1 MYEMGDMNYPSN
13 PRGFHYYE
21 GELYETVINGFKFRF
36 ESDEGYFVVH
46 WLEPKTNTWEHLTTL
61 GRSLE
66 YAIKSATEEASHWD
80 FDEE

>member
-1 MYEMGDMNYPSN
+1 MTMID
-13 PRGFHYYE
+13 
-21 GELYETVINGFKFRF
+21 GEVYETTINRFKFRF
-36 ESDEGYFVVH
+36 ESDEGYVVVH
-46 WLEPKTNTWEHLTTL
+46 WLEPKTDTWEHLTTL